1 MDRVRLER
9 SVHAAV
15 NDTRERHGCRCVA
28 YDSDLRPVARYHSRR
43 MATEGELFHEAP
55 DGESLSDRLDRF
67 DYDLIAKA
75 TGQRFCHEC
84 SSDLRRFASPAYC
97 PACGTATLD
106 STPESTRAGEN
117 LAVKRYVP
125 RPVGT
130 DEETAATAVVDGW
143 LESPGHRDNL
153 LEPSFEREAIGVV
166 VTNENRSVCVYVT
179 QVLS

>member
-1 MDRVRLER
+1 MDRTRLER
-9 SVHAAV
+9 RVHAAV
-15 NDTRERHGCRCVA
+15 NETRERHGRRGVA
-28 YDSDLRPVARYHSRR
+28 YDPDLRPVARYHSRR
-43 MATEGELFHEAP
+43 MVAKGELFHEAP
-55 DGESLSDRLDRF
+55 DGEDLSERLDMF
-67 DYDLIAKA
+67 DYDLIAKG
-75 TGQRFCHEC
+75 TGQRFCHDC
-84 SSDLRRFASPAYC
+84 SSDLRRFAAPAYC

-106 STPESTRAGEN
+106 STLESTRAGEN

-166 VTNENRSVCVYVT
+166 VTDERQRVCVYVT